1 MKPNLCLI
9 NNILFLVFVLEK
21 PFIFLL
27 YNVGP
32 ALSCIPLVLLFCLRV
47 MTSCHHMISFFFF
60 FCFPGLGVWSITGWK
75 SILLCSSW
83 QRSLSGTRWFIYWC
97 FLSAVTYNNFVFV
110 WQPDAED
117 VFYSLLHTW
126 KDHPEA
132 DREQVN
138 TAASTQSQKIP
149 FLICLHTVLHATTDS

>member
-47 MTSCHHMISFFFF
+47 MTSCHHMISIFFFSVF
-60 FCFPGLGVWSITGWK
+60 QVWECEASLAGNLYFCAAVGREVYQVHAGLFT
-75 SILLCSSW
+75 
-83 QRSLSGTRWFIYWC
+83 
-97 FLSAVTYNNFVFV
+97 
-110 WQPDAED
+110 D
-117 VFYSLLHTW
+117 VFCQQWRITILSLFGSPML
-126 KDHPEA
+126 
-132 DREQVN
+132 RMSFIVF
-138 TAASTQSQKIP
+138 STHGKIILKLTENRLTQQP
-149 FLICLHTVLHATTDS
+149 ALSPKKFHS